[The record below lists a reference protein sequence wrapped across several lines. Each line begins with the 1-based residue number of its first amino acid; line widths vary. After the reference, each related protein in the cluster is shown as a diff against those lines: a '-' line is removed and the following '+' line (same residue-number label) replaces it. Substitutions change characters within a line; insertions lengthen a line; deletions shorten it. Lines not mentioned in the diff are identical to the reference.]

1 MNSPEW
7 RALRKEKMKRNPF
20 CEIHEREGIRIP
32 ATCVHHIREV
42 ESGQTEEESREL
54 CYNIDNLLSLCNKC
68 HHSLHNGKG
77 YNTKEARKKRKQAE
91 LNRWIAKFQPKAA
104 SILTEGSLNDGS
116 RNGSSSHLQGEYPH
130 GAEAYPLPGIDDTKN
145 KIILK

>member
-7 RALRKEKMKRNPF
+7 RALREEKMKRNPF

-77 YNTKEARKKRKQAE
+77 YNKSEARKKRLQDSQ
-91 LNRWIAKFQPKAA
+91 NRWIAGIYKKF
-104 SILTEGSLNDGS
+104 SILTEGSLNEGS
-116 RNGSSSHLQGEYPH
+116 RNGSSPHLQGEDPH
-130 GAEAYPLPGIDDTKN
+130 GTEAYPLPGIDETKN